1 MEPTGNT
8 LGGVPGPDADF
19 SHPLGP
25 GFGNTLSNMRFVG
38 WVGLVCGILTCLS
51 IVGAI
56 LGVPLIIASHRFI
69 EGLNRFENYRHDR
82 SESELKAGFQEL
94 GRSFQIL
101 KILTIIYIVLTV
113 GYIATLFLVG
123 GLGILGGILES

>member
-1 MEPTGNT
+1 MEYSGSAPNAQ
-8 LGGVPGPDADF
+8 PGPEADF
-19 SHPLGP
+19 SHPMGP
-25 GFGNTLSNMRFVG
+25 GFGKTLSNMRFVG
-38 WVGLVCGILTCLS
+38 WVGMVYGILTCLS

-56 LGVPLIIASHRFI
+56 VGVPLIIASHRFI

-82 SESELKAGFQEL
+82 SESELKAGFQEM
-94 GRSFQIL
+94 GRSFQVL

>member
-1 MEPTGNT
+1 MEYSGS
-8 LGGVPGPDADF
+8 VPNAQPGLEADF
-19 SHPLGP
+19 SHPMGP
-25 GFGNTLSNMRFVG
+25 GFGKTLSNMRFVG
-38 WVGLVCGILTCLS
+38 WVGMVYGILTCLS

-56 LGVPLIIASHRFI
+56 VGVPLIIASHRFI

-82 SESELKAGFQEL
+82 SEAELKEGFREM